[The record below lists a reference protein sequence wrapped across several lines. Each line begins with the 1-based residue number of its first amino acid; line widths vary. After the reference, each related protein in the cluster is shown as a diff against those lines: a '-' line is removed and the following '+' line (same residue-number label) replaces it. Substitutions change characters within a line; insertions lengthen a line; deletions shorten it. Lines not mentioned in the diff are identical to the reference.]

1 MIAGIV
7 LAAGLSRRMGQ
18 AKLLLDWGGRPVIR
32 RSVEGV
38 AASGLDDLLVVVGP
52 ASADLEAALGGLAV
66 RFVVNPHPEAGQAG
80 SVVAGIRALLPGTR
94 AALVA
99 LGDQPTIP
107 REVIPALLR
116 AFHAGGRAIAAP
128 RYRGV
133 RGNPVIFAASVFPE
147 LLALAGDQG
156 ARGVVDRDASR
167 VRLVDLDMP
176 MPPDLD
182 TPEDYERLRSLGGEV

>member
-38 AASGLDDLLVVVGP
+38 ASSGLDDLLVVVGP
-52 ASADLEAALGGLAV
+52 AYSDLEAALGGLTV
-66 RFVVNPHPEAGQAG
+66 RFVLNPHPEAGQAG
-80 SVVAGIRALLPGTR
+80 SVVAGIRALVPGTV
-94 AALVA
+94 AALVV
-99 LGDQPTIP
+99 LGDQPTVP

-116 AFHAGGRAIAAP
+116 EFRDGGRPIAAP

-133 RGNPVIFAASVFPE
+133 RGNPVLFAASIFPE
-147 LLALAGDQG
+147 LVALAGDQG
-156 ARGVVDRDASR
+156 ARPVVERDPAR
-167 VRLVDLDMP
+167 VTLVDFDLP
-176 MPPDLD
+176 MPRDLD
-182 TPEDYERLRSLGGEV
+182 TPEDYERLRPSAPPV